1 MEEPKRWAERFARAG
16 FVAKGIVYLIIGWLA
31 FRAGSGR
38 GGDVTD
44 SEGAIRSLLSA
55 TQGRVLIGALAIG
68 LAGYALWRLLEALAD
83 ANRKGTDIKGIA
95 ARAGYAL
102 SGAIYGS
109 LALDAARIAQRRPG
123 GGGPGPVE
131 SVVAN
136 TLGWA
141 LPVVALGLIAYAI
154 HQFARAFS
162 GKLSERLN
170 IGSAAREVGRWVLMV
185 SRIGIAARA
194 VVFFGVGMLLLRSP
208 GMSASDATSTGT
220 SDSLEWLSRLPQG
233 QLVLAA
239 VGAGLAAYG
248 IYQLVHA
255 RYRRIDLR

>member
-109 LALDAARIAQRRPG
+109 PLKHRQGRTALANVYLCGTDQG
-123 GGGPGPVE
+123 F
-131 SVVAN
+131 
-136 TLGWA
+136 LG
-141 LPVVALGLIAYAI
+141 I
-154 HQFARAFS
+154 
-162 GKLSERLN
+162 
-170 IGSAAREVGRWVLMV
+170 
-185 SRIGIAARA
+185 
-194 VVFFGVGMLLLRSP
+194 
-208 GMSASDATSTGT
+208 
-220 SDSLEWLSRLPQG
+220 
-233 QLVLAA
+233 
-239 VGAGLAAYG
+239 VGAMLSG
-248 IYQLVHA
+248 ISMANYHILQKPG
-255 RYRRIDLR
+255 